1 LHGAG
6 AGAYHLRPAE
16 PHRRAR
22 RVRPRPAGCARAAL
36 AAQGLAGDRRHRLPR
51 LRHRACT
58 AAEKRAGYTAA
69 DLRHARVGLPGRPG
83 RRPAATRDPG
93 LRRRGGGRRGRALAG
108 ADPVHRLGA
117 HPRQD
122 RRRHPQ
128 VHAADRC
135 LRGRAAD
142 SVRRAVCRPGGR
154 GGVDRPQH
162 HDGRDRLGQLQL
174 LPAGALRAEQPG
186 QLGLGHLR
194 HHGAAAGRHHVRGDQ
209 RLELL
214 AGLALPSRRPVRTI
228 VPQGEAMRAECNEAI
243 DAATSLGASYAD
255 VRIINY
261 RKEGVALRNGQPC
274 NLSSSDTLG
283 AGIRVIV
290 NGAWGFASTNQV
302 NNASLKE
309 AARRAVEIARAS
321 AQVKKQ
327 DVRLAPKRAT
337 EDIWCTPFT
346 IDPFKVSLE
355 DKLGLLLKI
364 DALLRAKP
372 EIKVAMAS
380 MQFAREKQWYMDN
393 EGSFIVQDLLRSGAG
408 YSATAVGNG
417 DVQIRSFPQSWG
429 GNHKCM
435 GYEIVGAYD
444 LLGNAERI
452 RDEAIALLTA
462 PECPS
467 GKMDL
472 ILDGPQLAL
481 QIHESVGNA
490 NELDRVFGFEANYAG
505 RSFMLPELNN
515 AKGGFK
521 YGSEHVNLV
530 ADCTVHGG

>member
-1 LHGAG
+1 
-6 AGAYHLRPAE
+6 
-16 PHRRAR
+16 
-22 RVRPRPAGCARAAL
+22 
-36 AAQGLAGDRRHRLPR
+36 
-51 LRHRACT
+51 
-58 AAEKRAGYTAA
+58 
-69 DLRHARVGLPGRPG
+69 
-83 RRPAATRDPG
+83 
-93 LRRRGGGRRGRALAG
+93 
-108 ADPVHRLGA
+108 
-117 HPRQD
+117 
-122 RRRHPQ
+122 
-128 VHAADRC
+128 
-135 LRGRAAD
+135 
-142 SVRRAVCRPGGR
+142 
-154 GGVDRPQH
+154 
-162 HDGRDRLGQLQL
+162 
-174 LPAGALRAEQPG
+174 
-186 QLGLGHLR
+186 
-194 HHGAAAGRHHVRGDQ
+194 
-209 RLELL
+209 
-214 AGLALPSRRPVRTI
+214 
-228 VPQGEAMRAECNEAI
+228 MRAECNEAI

-302 NNASLKE
+302 TTASLKE
-309 AARRAVEIARAS
+309 AAKRAVEIARAS

-481 QIHESVGNA
+481 QIHESVGHA

-505 RSFMLPELNN
+505 RSFMLPELHN

-530 ADCTVHGG
+530 ADCTVPGGLATIGYDDDGVRAERFHVVQNGIHRDWFTTRETAPLVDRPYSNGCNRADGFSNIPITRIPNLSLMPGDWSYEDLIADTKDGIIMEVNKSWSIDQMRLNFQFGTEIGRVIKNGKIKGIVKNPNYQGNTPEFWGACDAICNQDHWDLWGVINCGKGQPGQTAEMSHGGAPTRFRGIEVGIRG